1 MADQGPVALPEG
13 RGASHPP
20 GAAQDARELKRAARA
35 DRQRA
40 REVQSGSTRA
50 AVLGVSDGLVT
61 NVSLIL
67 GVAGATQGG
76 DVVLIAGLASLVAG
90 AASMAVGEYVSMT
103 AQVELLQRLLAD
115 YRKHLGLAPEE
126 AREEIEDFIRRG
138 GVQQATAH
146 NASQQIAMVPDR
158 ALAVYARSLGLD
170 PEELGSPWKAA
181 LTSLFTF
188 AAGALV
194 PLLPWFFRS
203 GIDAAVAS
211 IALGERRRSRW
222 AECSATWADATWS
235 GARCGSWWRSRWRPP
250 RPGERAGSSTSR

>member
-1 MADQGPVALPEG
+1 
-13 RGASHPP
+13 
-20 GAAQDARELKRAARA
+20 
-35 DRQRA
+35 
-40 REVQSGSTRA
+40 VQSGASRA

-76 DVVLIAGLASLVAG
+76 NVVLIAGLASLVAG

-115 YRKHLGLAPEE
+115 YREHLRRAPEQ
-126 AREEIEDFIRRG
+126 AREEIEEFIRRG

-146 NASQQIAMVPDR
+146 NASQQIAMVPGH

-181 LTSLFTF
+181 LTSLWTF

-194 PLLPWFFRS
+194 PLLPWFFR
-203 GIDAAVAS
+203 GGLDAAVAS
-211 IALGERRRSRW
+211 IALGGAAAIAVGGTLGYLGGRNVVWSAARQLV
-222 AECSATWADATWS
+222 ALALAAAATW
-235 GARCGSWWRSRWRPP
+235 GAGRIFNV
-250 RPGERAGSSTSR
+250 TVT